1 MLVNV
6 ADIIETWTIVR
17 YYEILPK
24 INDLPYLFSEDLK
37 LTLILLVSFDQL
49 RGIRE
54 LLDSLKRYD
63 NYEHDKTFDDND
75 EIESN
80 FSSLPSMMTS
90 DEVLNTIQNE

>member
-1 MLVNV
+1 M
-6 ADIIETWTIVR
+6 
-17 YYEILPK
+17 
-24 INDLPYLFSEDLK
+24 
-37 LTLILLVSFDQL
+37 SFDQL

-90 DEVLNTIQNE
+90 DEVLNTIQNEWTFEDLRKDYESFKALVGD